1 MSTTNPRVNVV
12 LEQPLYIR
20 LCQIAKR
27 EGVSL
32 SLKVRDMI
40 RHEVDKYEDAYLGGI
55 AAERAKTFH
64 RNKAISHSE
73 IWAHLKK
80 KP

>member
-12 LEQPLYIR
+12 LEQPLYVR

-40 RHEVDKYEDAYLGGI
+40 RHEVDKYEDEYLSDI

-64 RNKAISHSE
+64 HNKAISHRE

-80 KP
+80 KS

>member
-1 MSTTNPRVNVV
+1 MSTTSPRVNVV
-12 LEQPLYIR
+12 LEEPLYVR

-40 RHEVDKYEDAYLGGI
+40 RHEVDKYEDEYLGGM
-55 AAERAKTFH
+55 AVRRAKTFH
-64 RNKAISHSE
+64 HNKAISHSK

-80 KP
+80 KS